1 MLCEGSM
8 KDYQKAF
15 IDVALE
21 SQALCFGEFELKSGR
36 ISPYFFN
43 AGLLYSGKALSVLGK
58 SYAAAIVE
66 QGFEFDVVFGPA
78 YKGISLAALTCAA
91 LADQYGIQCDFAY
104 NRKEKKDH
112 GEGGVLV
119 GASLRGKKVLV
130 IDDVITAGTAIRE
143 VTNLLEQEQAQ
154 LTAVVIGLNRQE
166 RGKQDLSAIQ
176 EIERDYAIRVASIID
191 LEDIVSYLQQG
202 DNQAL
207 LQKVQRYRQRYG
219 VA

>member
-1 MLCEGSM
+1 M
-8 KDYQKAF
+8 KEYQKAF
-15 IDVALE
+15 IEVALE

-43 AGLLYSGKALSVLGK
+43 AGLLHSGKALSVLGR

-66 QGFEFDVVFGPA
+66 QGLEFDVVFGPA

-91 LADQYGIQCDFAY
+91 LAEHYGIECDFAY

-112 GEGGVLV
+112 GEGGTLV
-119 GASLRGKKVLV
+119 GANLKNKRVLV

-143 VTNLLEQEQAQ
+143 VTELLETEQAK

-166 RGKQDLSAIQ
+166 RGKHELSAIQ
-176 EIERDYAIRVASIID
+176 EIERDYNTKVASIIA
-191 LEDIVSYLQQG
+191 LNDIVNYLQQG
-202 DNQAL
+202 ENKVL
-207 LQKVQRYRQRYG
+207 LEKVQQYRQQYG
-219 VA
+219 AV

>member
-1 MLCEGSM
+1 M

-15 IDVALE
+15 INVALE

-43 AGLLYSGKALSVLGK
+43 AGLLFSGKALAVLAK

-66 QGFEFDVVFGPA
+66 SKIEFDVVFGPA

-91 LADQYGIQCDFAY
+91 LSEHHGVECDFAY

-119 GASLRGKKVLV
+119 GASLQGKRVLV
-130 IDDVITAGTAIRE
+130 VDDVITAGTAIRE
-143 VTNLLEQEQAQ
+143 VASLLEQEQAS
-154 LTAVVIGLNRQE
+154 LAAVLIGLNRQE
-166 RGKQDLSAIQ
+166 RGKYDVSAIQ
-176 EIERDYAIRVASIID
+176 EIERDYATTVASIISLD
-191 LEDIVSYLQQG
+191 DIISYLQQS
-202 DNQAL
+202 DNNDI
-207 LQKVQRYRQRYG
+207 LQRVEQYRQHYG
-219 VA
+219 VV

>member
-1 MLCEGSM
+1 M
-8 KDYQKAF
+8 KEYQKAF
-15 IDVALE
+15 IEVALE

-43 AGLLYSGKALSVLGK
+43 AGLLFSGKALSILGK

-91 LADQYGIQCDFAY
+91 LAEYHGIESDFAY

-119 GASLRGKKVLV
+119 GAPLKNKRVLV

-143 VTNLLEQEQAQ
+143 VTELLEQEQAR

-166 RGKQDLSAIQ
+166 RGKQALSAIQ
-176 EIERDYAIRVASIID
+176 EIERDYNTQVASIVD
-191 LEDIVSYLQQG
+191 LENIVSYLQQSA
-202 DNQAL
+202 NQTL
-207 LQKVQRYRQRYG
+207 LQRVEQYRQQYG